1 MRKGKRLSADA
12 LSGDDLA
19 HKAAS
24 LERYGNPARLT
35 AAVHAAVADT
45 AAALKDEAPHLA
57 VLLTAAPP
65 DGAPLL
71 AVAFAFFFRREV
83 ETYAELAHG
92 LSFDMLRR
100 LSDRQEGGFAQLEVS
115 LGAHAGRV
123 LDRLDG
129 LFDALGEWFAAAD
142 AKLDDINAKLDQ
154 LIEQRDVPTS
164 TSDPLKVSVTNKA
177 ELELLQLLREQL
189 RALPPELI
197 AAADWSKL
205 GDVLAAAGQFREA
218 DEAH

>member
-1 MRKGKRLSADA
+1 M
-12 LSGDDLA
+12 
-19 HKAAS
+19 
-24 LERYGNPARLT
+24 ERYGDPARLT
-35 AAVHAAVADT
+35 AAAHAAVADT

-71 AVAFAFFFRREV
+71 ATAFAFFFRREV
-83 ETYAELAHG
+83 ETNAELAHG

-100 LSDRQEGGFAQLEVS
+100 LSDRQERGFAQLEVS

-129 LFDALGEWFAAAD
+129 LFDALGEWFASVD
-142 AKLDDINAKLDQ
+142 AKLADIMAELGKIAK
-154 LIEQRDVPTS
+154 QRDVPTS
-164 TSDPLKVSVTNKA
+164 PSGPIKVSVTDKE
-177 ELELLQLLREQL
+177 ELKLLQLLRDQL
-189 RALPPELI
+189 RALPPELV

-205 GDVLAAAGQFREA
+205 GNVLRRRRPGQASRRGP
-218 DEAH
+218 